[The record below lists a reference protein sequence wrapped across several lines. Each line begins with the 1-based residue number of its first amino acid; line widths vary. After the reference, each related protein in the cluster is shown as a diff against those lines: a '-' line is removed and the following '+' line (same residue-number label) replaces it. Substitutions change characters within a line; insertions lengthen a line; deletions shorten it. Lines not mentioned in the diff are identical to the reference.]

1 MEHEAPGLRLVTAG
15 LNAKKLGWL
24 FWRAAKGQRAI
35 HGTSYSM
42 TASKLGLVCGVWWLL
57 TLCRDRNLF
66 VPYVPSRARE
76 E

>member
-35 HGTSYSM
+35 HGYLVQHDGVEVG
-42 TASKLGLVCGVWWLL
+42 AGLWRVVVA
-57 TLCRDRNLF
+57 DF
-66 VPYVPSRARE
+66 VP
-76 E
+76 